1 MEELL
6 KIKHELTKER
16 DEKLSEIA
24 RVRVFD
30 FIFSIQIFFRS
41 FTCSVNFHEPANVQ
55 QKFQHKN
62 RLYTVSYRVQFSN
75 FAKTSTLSCFK
86 KYEK

>member
-41 FTCSVNFHEPANVQ
+41 FTCSVNFHEPANVHVGKQ
-55 QKFQHKN
+55 C
-62 RLYTVSYRVQFSN
+62 LAWVLGPPGYRMKALGIQ
-75 FAKTSTLSCFK
+75 TGGRW
-86 KYEK
+86 